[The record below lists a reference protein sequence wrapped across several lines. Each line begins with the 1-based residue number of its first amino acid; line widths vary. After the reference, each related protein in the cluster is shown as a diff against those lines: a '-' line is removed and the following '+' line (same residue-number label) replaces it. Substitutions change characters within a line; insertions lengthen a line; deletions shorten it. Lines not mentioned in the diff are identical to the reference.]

1 MSIGTQDDFLEQY
14 CGLYGLEVVGAYRD
28 EGVSGTV
35 PLHERPGGGR
45 LLDDA
50 LSGKLEVVLVYK
62 LDRIGRTLLNVVDAH
77 DRLST
82 ADVALRSATEPID
95 TSAPSG
101 RLILHML
108 ASFAEFERGT
118 IRERTTHGLHR
129 AYSNGKQSGIIP
141 YGYDVD
147 GDGRLCIV
155 EEEAEIMREVI
166 SNIAAGSTLYT
177 EAARL
182 NALGVPGPG
191 RKYAGKPR
199 RHSERW
205 TVATMSKLVH
215 RLTYGGTRRYRA
227 NTGASAIETECP
239 PVVDTELQQQAV
251 DRLAENRRFVTR
263 KGDRKYLLSGL
274 IRCADRGS

>member
-101 RLILHML
+101 RLIFHML
-108 ASFAEFERGT
+108 ALSRSSSAAPSGRGPPT
-118 IRERTTHGLHR
+118 ASTAPTATVSR
-129 AYSNGKQSGIIP
+129 
-141 YGYDVD
+141 
-147 GDGRLCIV
+147 
-155 EEEAEIMREVI
+155 
-166 SNIAAGSTLYT
+166 AGSSPT
-177 EAARL
+177 
-182 NALGVPGPG
+182 
-191 RKYAGKPR
+191 
-199 RHSERW
+199 
-205 TVATMSKLVH
+205 ATM
-215 RLTYGGTRRYRA
+215 LTEMA
-227 NTGASAIETECP
+227 DSA
-239 PVVDTELQQQAV
+239 
-251 DRLAENRRFVTR
+251 
-263 KGDRKYLLSGL
+263 
-274 IRCADRGS
+274 